1 MRTPEDTSN
10 VENKTDGQ
18 DSESETAL
26 DTNAELGTQPEGSKG
41 ETLETSEKPD
51 GGSKG
56 DKAKKNIKDSF
67 QGLKEVGGLKKQA
80 AALESEIHDAE
91 TQYADD
97 KEAYEKRSAIASN
110 YSAIIATRNQAVQ
123 DAQANIAAQQAN
135 IAQFEKEL
143 APQKKQLDQIVKR
156 HERELQPYKE
166 RLESAE
172 AEYAQAEAKVESVN
186 RSLEGARTALSQ
198 TLKQIEDATKREA
211 AAQQKIISLNSAVSE
226 LSSKGE
232 SINTSVL
239 QSELSVANMNLSS
252 AQSAKTSATSMRSSA
267 EQDVRNFE
275 NELNQAVTESSAK
288 KNLLNSAQSDFN
300 KIAAEQAEQQAP
312 IRSIVEPLER
322 EIAAARES
330 IEASNMQL
338 MEAQHDIDE
347 ANDINDHP
355 EKTERMKSAI
365 DALEK
370 RIGQLKKELE
380 ELKALIAKAAKGA
393 TKAKLLIV
401 GVIVAVIVLIV
412 AGIAV
417 FNAASEFAAEQ
428 ERAAAIAA
436 QEKAEAEAKA
446 EEERKAAE
454 EQEKEKA
461 RQEALEKGAIP
472 ITSEYFADVTSNGMS
487 MTLESIAS
495 SYDENGDEILSP
507 DELGEALSGGVMFS
521 YKGNRTI
528 DLLLKNK
535 DLKSLSFYVE
545 PGASGSMDLSG
556 FTQLRSLSV
565 LGGKY
570 NERTSGYT
578 SNGNGISS
586 VVLPSSGSVTSL
598 FVGGLDKLAA
608 VDGLEGCANLTG
620 LNLSTVGISALDL
633 TANTALQK
641 VTLIDDP
648 LSSLN
653 VDGLVELNSL
663 EVRGCPNL
671 TTISAVN
678 TPKLL
683 PTLVQSGTT
692 LVQ

>member
-18 DSESETAL
+18 DPGSETAL

-51 GGSKG
+51 AGSKG

-67 QGLKEVGGLKKQA
+67 RGLKEVGSLKKQA

-91 TQYADD
+91 TQYAND
-97 KEAYEKRSAIASN
+97 KTAYEKRSAIASN
-110 YSAIIATRNQAVQ
+110 YGEIIATRNQAVQ

-135 IAQFEKEL
+135 IAQFEKEY

-166 RLESAE
+166 RFESAE

-355 EKTERMKSAI
+355 EETERMKSAL

-380 ELKALIAKAAKGA
+380 ELKALIAKA

-487 MTLESIAS
+487 ITLESIAS